1 MFIAVIFETNNL
13 CNNGANFVKKFV
25 LLNFVRFLNL
35 SSRYVMFF
43 DFPLADDSMAAR

>member
-1 MFIAVIFETNNL
+1 MCIAVVLETNNL
-13 CNNGANFVKKFV
+13 CNNGVNFVKKNV
-25 LLNFVRFLNL
+25 LVNFVRFLNL